1 MNSFYG
7 QNHHID
13 LREHTQIESQ
23 VCQLRATALA
33 RAFNEID
40 SFHTITVITACLC
53 LTSHLCY
60 CVNNI

>member
-7 QNHHID
+7 QNHRID

-40 SFHTITVITACLC
+40 SFHNHYSHNSMPVFNFTSLLLC
-53 LTSHLCY
+53 E
-60 CVNNI
+60 